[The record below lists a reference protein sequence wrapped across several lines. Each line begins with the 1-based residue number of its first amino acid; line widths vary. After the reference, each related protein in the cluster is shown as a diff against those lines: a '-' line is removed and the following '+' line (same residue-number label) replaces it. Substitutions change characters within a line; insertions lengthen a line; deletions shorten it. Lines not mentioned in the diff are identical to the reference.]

1 MIKIAIAGDFVAT
14 SRIKLYADNQ
24 QYDEILGETKTMFQD
39 YDYRIVNLE
48 SPVAPEDAQS
58 IIKCGPSLRCNEHA
72 ISLLAYGGFNCA
84 TLANNH
90 FYDYGDIGVETTIS
104 TLDQYHIDH
113 VGGGRNLNEAAATL
127 FKQINDETIAI
138 INCCEHEFSIAT
150 PCTGGSNPL
159 NPIKQY
165 HAIQEARAKADYVV
179 VITHGGIEDYEKP
192 SPRMQETYRFFIEI
206 GADAVVN
213 HHQHCPSGYEIYQ
226 GKPIFYGL
234 GNFCFDSIRI
244 KDRPRNK
251 GYVAGITFDGDKVYY
266 QLYPYLQ
273 CNGEPGVK
281 YLDEASRKVFF
292 SEIAQLNAVISNP
305 QNLAKTYTAYLE
317 ATSDYLRPIFT
328 PYSKKWSDALFSKG
342 LLPFYY
348 PRNKWPFVLNKIEC
362 ESHRERLINF
372 IKKQIR

>member
-14 SRIKLYADNQ
+14 NRIKLYADNQ
-24 QYDEILGETKTMFQD
+24 QFEEILGETKAIFQN

-48 SPVAPEDAQS
+48 CPVASEDAQS

-72 ISLLAYGGFNCA
+72 INLLAHGGFNCA

-104 TLDQYHIDH
+104 TLDQYNIDH
-113 VGGGRNLNEAAATL
+113 VGGGRNLDEAAATL
-127 FKQINDETIAI
+127 FKQINDETLAI

-150 PCTGGSNPL
+150 PRTGGSNPL

-165 HAIQEARAKADYVV
+165 HAICEARSKADYVI
-179 VITHGGIEDYEKP
+179 VITHGGIEDYDKP
-192 SPRMQETYRFFIEI
+192 TPRMQETYRFFIEI
-206 GADAVVN
+206 GADAVIN
-213 HHQHCPSGYEIYQ
+213 HHQHCPSGYEVYQ

-234 GNFCFDSIRI
+234 GNFCFDSIRM
-244 KDRPRNK
+244 KNMPRNK
-251 GYVAGITFDGDKVYY
+251 GYVAGIIFDGDKVSF

-273 CNGEPGVK
+273 CNGEPGVN
-281 YLDEASRKVFF
+281 YLDEANRKVFLN
-292 SEIAQLNAVISNP
+292 EITQLNDVISNP
-305 QNLAKTYTAYLE
+305 QSLVETYEAYLE
-317 ATSDYLRPIFT
+317 STSGYLRPIFT

-348 PRNKWPFVLNKIEC
+348 PKNKWPFVLNKIEC
-362 ESHRERLINF
+362 ESHRERLIDF